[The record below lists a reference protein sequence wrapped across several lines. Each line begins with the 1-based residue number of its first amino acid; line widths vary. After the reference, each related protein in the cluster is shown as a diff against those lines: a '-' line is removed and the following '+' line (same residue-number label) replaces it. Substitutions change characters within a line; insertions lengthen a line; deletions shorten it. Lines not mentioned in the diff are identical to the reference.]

1 MRRGMGRG
9 AASLLLA
16 ALLLWLVLALPN
28 RPSALGVAT
37 VARLPLELPLVLG
50 LCVATAGW
58 PRLSRTLRALL
69 VAAITAVTVLKIA
82 DLALHETFSRP
93 FNPVTDRFVFPA
105 ALNLL
110 TGTLGPVA
118 AWGVVALAVFALA
131 LLIWLLA
138 WALGRWTRP
147 VAGRLRGVAGLVAL
161 GFALVTAA
169 ELTQA
174 SDPPGTAETT
184 RIALAH
190 ADRARNAARD
200 LAAYRRA
207 AATDPFAGASGLFD
221 QLQGRDVIV
230 LFVESYGRTSFD
242 NPLYSTT
249 HVPTLKA
256 AEAALAEAGLGSR
269 SLWLTSPI
277 AGGQSWLAHGTFASG
292 LETGDQ
298 ARYGAMLASGR
309 RTLWHLARAAGY
321 RTVGVMPAITLPWPE
336 GPRIGFETVLA
347 AADLGYRGRPFNWV
361 TMPDQYTLDAWPRL
375 LAPDPR
381 PDFVQVALISS
392 HAPWVPIPPMLDW
405 DAIGDGRVY
414 DRYAEAGDPPSVV
427 WQDRDR
433 VRDQYRQ
440 AIDYA
445 LRAALGFTAR
455 QAGPDAPLVIV
466 LGDHQPA
473 PSIAQVAGRD
483 VPLHLI
489 GPPEVLALFDGWA
502 LTPGLVP
509 GPDAP
514 VWPMAA
520 FRDRFVR
527 AVSAPPATDAS

>member
-1 MRRGMGRG
+1 MTGTGPRR
-9 AASLLLA
+9 ATWLVLS
-16 ALLLWLVLALPN
+16 ALVGWIVLALPN
-28 RPSALGVAT
+28 RPSELGLAT
-37 VARLPLELPLVLG
+37 FASLPLELPVVLG
-50 LCVATAGW
+50 LLVATAGR
-58 PRLSRTLRALL
+58 PRLSRAVRRLLVGAL
-69 VAAITAVTVLKIA
+69 VAATLLKLA
-82 DLALHETFSRP
+82 DLALYETFSRP

-110 TGTLGPVA
+110 SGTLGAGA
-118 AWGVVALAVFALA
+118 AWGVVALA
-131 LLIWLLA
+131 LLA
-138 WALGRWTRP
+138 VVLLAGLLDVALGRWTRP
-147 VAGRLRGVAGLVAL
+147 APCRLRRAAGVVAL
-161 GFALVTAA
+161 CFGLLAA
-169 ELTQA
+169 MDVGRIEGT
-174 SDPPGTAETT
+174 PGTAATT

-190 ADRARNAARD
+190 ADRARNAVRD

-207 AATDPFAGASGLFD
+207 AASDPFDGATGLFD
-221 QLQGRDVIV
+221 RLGARDVIV

-242 NPLYSTT
+242 TPAYAAT
-249 HVPTLKA
+249 HVPTLGA
-256 AEAALAEAGLGSR
+256 AEATLAEAGLGAR

-309 RTLWHLARAAGY
+309 RTLWHLAQDAGY
-321 RTVGVMPAITLPWPE
+321 RTAAVMPAITLPWPE
-336 GPRIGFETVLA
+336 GPETGFETVLA

-361 TMPDQYTLDAWPRL
+361 TMPDQYTLAAWPRL
-375 LAPDPR
+375 LDMDPR

-405 DAIGDGRVY
+405 DGLGDGRVF
-414 DRYAEAGDPPSVV
+414 DRYAEAGDPPRVV

-445 LRAALGFTAR
+445 LRAALGFAAR

-473 PSIAQVAGRD
+473 PSIARIAGRD
-483 VPLHLI
+483 VPMHLI
-489 GPPEVLALFDGWA
+489 GPPDVLALFDGWRMA
-502 LTPGLVP
+502 PGLVP

-520 FRDRFVR
+520 FRDRFLR
-527 AVSAPPATDAS
+527 ATSSARSEDPA

>member
-1 MRRGMGRG
+1 MSGGRTG
-9 AASLLLA
+9 RA
-16 ALLLWLVLALPN
+16 ALLLLSALVIWVLLALPN
-28 RPSALGVAT
+28 RPSALGVGT
-37 VARLPLELPLVLG
+37 FVRLPLELPVLLG
-50 LCVATAGW
+50 LLVATAGR
-58 PRLSRTLRALL
+58 PRLSQALRILL
-69 VAAITAVTVLKIA
+69 VAALTAITILKLA

-118 AWGVVALAVFALA
+118 AWGVVALAVAALA
-131 LLIWLLA
+131 LLVWLLA
-138 WALGRWTRP
+138 WAFGCWARP
-147 VAGRLRGVAGLVAL
+147 VGGARRGVAGFVAL
-161 GFALVTAA
+161 GFALVAA
-169 ELTQA
+169 ADLTRTT
-174 SDPPGTAETT
+174 DPPGRAGTT

-190 ADRARNAARD
+190 ADRAQSAARD
-200 LAAYRRA
+200 LTAYRRA
-207 AATDPFAGASGLFD
+207 AASDPFAGASGLLD
-221 QLQGRDVIV
+221 RLEGRDVIV
-230 LFVESYGRTSFD
+230 LFVESYGRASFS

-249 HVPTLKA
+249 HVPTL
-256 AEAALAEAGLGSR
+256 EAAATGLADAGFGAR

-298 ARYGAMLASGR
+298 ARYGAMLASDR
-309 RTLWHLARAAGY
+309 RTLWHLAQEAGY
-321 RTVGVMPAITLPWPE
+321 RTAAVMPAITLPWPE
-336 GPRIGFETVLA
+336 GPRSGFETVLA

-361 TMPDQYTLDAWPRL
+361 TMPDQYTLAAWPRL
-375 LAPDPR
+375 LPPDPR
-381 PDFVQVALISS
+381 PGFVQIALISS
-392 HAPWVPIPPMLDW
+392 HAPWMPIPPMLDW
-405 DAIGDGRVY
+405 DAIGDGRVF
-414 DRYAEAGDPPSVV
+414 DRYAEAGDPPRVV

-445 LRAALGFTAR
+445 LRAALGFAAR
-455 QAGPDAPLVIV
+455 QAGPDAPLIIV

-473 PSIAQVAGRD
+473 SSIAQVAGRD

-489 GPPEVLALFDGWA
+489 GPPDVLALFDGWNP
-502 LTPGLVP
+502 TPGLVP
-509 GPDAP
+509 GPGAP

-527 AVSAPPATDAS
+527 ATTTARPAEPS